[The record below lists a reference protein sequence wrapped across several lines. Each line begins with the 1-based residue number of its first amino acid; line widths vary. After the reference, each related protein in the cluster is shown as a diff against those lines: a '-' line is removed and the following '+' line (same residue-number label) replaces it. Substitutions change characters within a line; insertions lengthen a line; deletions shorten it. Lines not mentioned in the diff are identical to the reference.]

1 MRPKPNRTRDHQNAL
16 GGRSIESLV
25 CKEAP
30 VKQAHHP
37 RRQALTSQLRCQL
50 ATRFGLQ
57 VMLLLVG
64 GTQVGCQ
71 SFSWWGPAAPEAP
84 VVLQSMPT
92 AQEIVLAIGQNSQRI
107 QQLEAQV
114 KVSVQDMPGITGKL
128 AFERPRRLR
137 LQAKF
142 LGLPGPGVDLG
153 SNDAEFWVWLQ
164 TGGTGQRPVM
174 LYANHEEFTATL
186 SQQKTP
192 IQPDWLIDAMGLV
205 AIDPQAQLEGP
216 IVRTDKNWEIRIRQW
231 TPSGM
236 MTRVLVVDRQHAW
249 VIEQQWYDESGRV
262 LGIARASDFVFYPGP
277 DVSLPRRIELTIAP
291 QTQDQMQ
298 LTLQMSGH
306 RINQL
311 SGDSEQLWLRP
322 QPSGV
327 QALDIGKPGMW
338 MLGAAPNH
346 NASDPVST
354 APNTNLPTATYT
366 PQYRGRVYR

>member
-1 MRPKPNRTRDHQNAL
+1 M
-16 GGRSIESLV
+16 I
-25 CKEAP
+25 
-30 VKQAHHP
+30 
-37 RRQALTSQLRCQL
+37 
-50 ATRFGLQ
+50 
-57 VMLLLVG
+57 LLWG
-64 GTQVGCQ
+64 GTQLGCQ
-71 SFSWWGPAAPEAP
+71 SFSWWGPAPPEAP

-107 QQLEAQV
+107 QQLESQV

-153 SNDAEFWVWLQ
+153 SNDSEFWVWLQ
-164 TGGTGQRPVM
+164 TGGTGQAPVM
-174 LYANHEEFTATL
+174 LYANHYEFASTL

-216 IVRTDKNWEIRIRQW
+216 IVRTDKNWEIRVRQW
-231 TPSGM
+231 TPSGYI
-236 MTRVLVVDRQHAW
+236 TRVLVVDRQHAW
-249 VIEQQWYDESGRV
+249 VLEQQWYDDSGRV
-262 LGIARASDFVFYPGP
+262 LGIARASDFTFYPGP

-291 QTQDQMQ
+291 QTPDQMQ

-311 SGDSEQLWLRP
+311 SGDAEQLWLRP

-338 MLGAAPNH
+338 MLGAAPNPTS
-346 NASDPVST
+346 SDPVST